1 MEIELENQIETLYII
16 IALLLVLLGGLTA
29 FFLRKFLLSENK
41 IPNHIQYFIQ
51 EREKRIEELQT
62 NLEEYKGTD
71 QEQQITIEELRAKLS
86 LKEQRA
92 LQLGKNSANGGIAEF
107 LGSLGVSIYQKFD
120 IWSMLSSTSKKPS
133 VDGIGFNDDGITF
146 VEFKKSGAN
155 LTSKENKVKKLI
167 EEGKVYYEIVD
178 VNLPDDLTTIREPK
192 ESNMI
197 IS

>member
-120 IWSMLSSTSKKPS
+120 IWSMLSSTSKK
-133 VDGIGFNDDGITF
+133 TF
-146 VEFKKSGAN
+146 SRWNWV
-155 LTSKENKVKKLI
+155 
-167 EEGKVYYEIVD
+167 
-178 VNLPDDLTTIREPK
+178 
-192 ESNMI
+192 
-197 IS
+197 